1 MDDKTIPHT
10 IRKYLSKQRI
20 NKGVEE
26 LAKRLTNEY
35 TGLES
40 QTVFICVLKGAFM
53 FTADLVRCL
62 PLNIPIEFCRA
73 RSYGDDMET
82 SGEVS
87 IQLPPQEKI
96 AGKYCVILEDIIDT
110 GLTMK
115 KVIGELEKMRAKRV
129 EVCTLLSKPSRRKVK
144 VPVRYIG
151 FEVPDLFF
159 VGYGI
164 DYAELY
170 RNLDYLAVIVPTK
183 KLEQ

>member
-96 AGKYCVILEDIIDT
+96 AGNDE
-110 GLTMK
+110 
-115 KVIGELEKMRAKRV
+115 
-129 EVCTLLSKPSRRKVK
+129 
-144 VPVRYIG
+144 
-151 FEVPDLFF
+151 
-159 VGYGI
+159 
-164 DYAELY
+164 
-170 RNLDYLAVIVPTK
+170 
-183 KLEQ
+183 